1 MKVKVYFTLNQYQQ
15 WKRGEEVTVNNLNQ
29 EIGKMPSDP
38 KTDLY
43 ETKIEAFISED
54 EVLEVGVLISADDY
68 KRNILFYEYT
78 IKKKQ

>member
-1 MKVKVYFTLNQYQQ
+1 MKIKVYFTLQQYQQ
-15 WKRGEEVTVNNLNQ
+15 WKKGEEVTVNNLSQ

-43 ETKIEAFISED
+43 ETKIEGLVSE
-54 EVLEVGVLISADDY
+54 EEILNIGVLISADDY
-68 KRNILFYEYT
+68 NRNILFYEYT

>member
-54 EVLEVGVLISADDY
+54 EVLEVGVLISA
-68 KRNILFYEYT
+68 EVGS
-78 IKKKQ
+78 